1 MSGHSKW
8 ANIKRTKGAADTK
21 RASLF
26 TKLAKSITVAA
37 KEKGGEPDSN
47 FSLRLAMEK
56 AKAANVPKEKI
67 ERAIKRGTGEIKGE
81 TIEELTYEG
90 FGPGGTTLIIKCL
103 SDNKNRTASQIKHIL
118 TSYGGSLG
126 SPNSVM
132 WQFEQKGVIRIDK
145 EKLAGL
151 SWPKPGK
158 NLNDLELQIID
169 LGAQDIDKEEDAW
182 VIYTKIEELPKVSN
196 KLKETGLEIDYA
208 EIEYV
213 PKEKIS
219 LAKELIEKNQKLFE
233 ALDDDEDVDNYYTN
247 LKE

>member
-37 KEKGGEPDSN
+37 REKGGDPDSN

-90 FGPGGTTLIIKCL
+90 FGPGGTALLIKCL

-118 TSYGGSLG
+118 TSQGGSLG

-145 EKLAGL
+145 EKLAG
-151 SWPKPGK
+151 K
-158 NLNDLELQIID
+158 NLDELELQIID
-169 LGAQDIDKEEDAW
+169 LGAQDLAKEEDAW
-182 VIYTKIEELPKVSN
+182 VIYTKIEELPKVSS

-219 LAKELIEKNQKLFE
+219 LAKVLIEKNQKLFE

>member
-37 KEKGGEPDSN
+37 REKGGDPDSN

-67 ERAIKRGTGEIKGE
+67 ERAILRGMGEIKGE
-81 TIEELTYEG
+81 IIEELTYEG

-103 SDNKNRTASQIKHIL
+103 SANKNRAASQIKHIL
-118 TSYGGSLG
+118 TSHGGSLG

-132 WQFEQKGVIRIDK
+132 WKFEQKGIIRIDK
-145 EKLAGL
+145 EKLA
-151 SWPKPGK
+151 GK

-169 LGAQDIDKEEDAW
+169 LGAQDLAKEDDSW
-182 VIYTKIEELPKVSN
+182 VIYTKIEDLPKISTA
-196 KLKETGLEIDYA
+196 LKEIGLEIDYA

-213 PKEKIS
+213 PKEKITLS
-219 LAKELIEKNQKLFE
+219 AELQQKNQALYND
-233 ALDDDEDVDNYYTN
+233 LDDDEDVDNYYTN

>member
-8 ANIKRTKGAADTK
+8 ANIKRTKGAADAK
-21 RASLF
+21 RAPLF
-26 TKLAKSITVAA
+26 TKLTKSVTVAA
-37 KEKGGEPDSN
+37 REKGGDPDAN
-47 FSLRLAMEK
+47 FSLRLAIEK
-56 AKAANVPKEKI
+56 AKAANMPKETI

-81 TIEELTYEG
+81 IIEELTYEG

-132 WQFEQKGVIRIDK
+132 WQFEQKGIIRIDK
-145 EKLAGL
+145 EKL
-151 SWPKPGK
+151 SGK
-158 NLNDLELQIID
+158 NLDDLELEIID
-169 LGAQDIDKEEDAW
+169 LGAQDIDKEEDSW
-182 VIYTKIEELPKVSN
+182 VIYTKIEELQKVSN
-196 KLKETGLEIDYA
+196 KLKEIGLETDYA
-208 EIEYV
+208 EIEYT

-219 LAKELIEKNQKLFE
+219 FAQELIGKNQKLFE
-233 ALDDDEDVDNYYTN
+233 ALDDEEDVDNYYTN